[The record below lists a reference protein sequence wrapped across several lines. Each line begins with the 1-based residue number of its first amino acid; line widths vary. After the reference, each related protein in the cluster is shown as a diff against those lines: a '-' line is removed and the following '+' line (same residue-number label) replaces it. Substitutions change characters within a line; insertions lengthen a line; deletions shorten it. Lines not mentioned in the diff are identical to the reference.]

1 MRRKMNSMKS
11 FQVKKISY
19 RLLILWMLLSTYVML
34 HEAGHALA
42 VLAFGGEL
50 TYFSINLFDARIGH
64 HGEFTDF
71 QTAIINV
78 AGAGLP
84 YLTWLVFMIAL
95 PCRSKKA
102 FLEYAKTYSVV
113 VLVSLFA
120 WLFIPL
126 LYESGMA
133 PAGDDVTKFL
143 DASGLNGYLISFLIL
158 ILVLA
163 SFLFW
168 KKKNPDAIKIYT
180 LSDAHPYPERRQFI
194 PVLALSALF
203 LILMTFPWINQ
214 GAEMGRTGVVLCQS
228 KLDGLEGEYEICKLW
243 IHGEPEEVKF
253 IIEMKNTSADLIHL
267 WLAYP
272 DGVTTTLIRSQGYS
286 VGASRQS
293 LTVELQPGEYRI
305 MMEAENIQGWMVI
318 SLD

>member
-1 MRRKMNSMKS
+1 MGSLKI
-11 FQVKKISY
+11 KKISY
-19 RLLILWMLLSTYVML
+19 RLLILWMLLATYVML

-42 VLAFGGEL
+42 VLAFGGEV
-50 TYFSINLFDARIGH
+50 TYFSMNLFDARIGH

-71 QTAIINV
+71 QTAIINI

-84 YLTWLVFMIAL
+84 FLTWLVFMIAL
-95 PCRSKKA
+95 PIRSKKS

-133 PAGDDVTKFL
+133 PAGDDVTKFIA
-143 DASGLNGYLISFLIL
+143 ASGLNGYFVAALFFIL
-158 ILVLA
+158 ITV

-168 KKKNPDAIKIYT
+168 RKKNPDAIKIYT
-180 LSDAHPYPERRQFI
+180 LKDAHTYPERRQFI
-194 PVLALSALF
+194 LVLALSALLF
-203 LILMTFPWINQ
+203 ILMTFPWVSQ
-214 GAEMGRTGVVLCQS
+214 GAGMDRAGVVLCQS
-228 KLDGLEGEYEICKLW
+228 RLDGLEGEYEMCKLW

-253 IIEMKNTSADLIHL
+253 IIEMKNTEADLIHL
-267 WLAYP
+267 WLAHP
-272 DGVTTTLIRSQGYS
+272 DTETTTLIRSQGYS
-286 VGASRQS
+286 VGAGRQFLS
-293 LTVELQPGEYRI
+293 VELQPGEYRI
-305 MMEAENIQGWMVI
+305 MMEAENIKGWMVI

>member
-1 MRRKMNSMKS
+1 MRSLKI
-11 FQVKKISY
+11 KKISY
-19 RLLILWMLLSTYVML
+19 RLLILWLLLAAYVML

-64 HGEFTDF
+64 HGEFTAF

-84 YLTWLVFMIAL
+84 YLTWLVFMIVV
-95 PCRSKKA
+95 PMSSRKP
-102 FLEYAKTYSVV
+102 FLEYAKTYSVM

-126 LYESGMA
+126 LYEFGMA

-143 DASGLNGYLISFLIL
+143 DASVLNGYLVSFLVL
-158 ILVLA
+158 ILVAA

-168 KKKNPDAIKIYT
+168 KKKNPDALKIYT
-180 LSDAHPYPERRQFI
+180 LRDTHPNPERRQFI
-194 PVLALSALF
+194 PVLVLSALF
-203 LILMTFPWINQ
+203 FILMTFPWVNQ
-214 GAEMGRTGVVLCQS
+214 GAGMGRAGVVLCQS
-228 KLDGLEGEYEICKLW
+228 KLDGLEGEYEMCKLW

-267 WLAYP
+267 WLTHP
-272 DGVTTTLIRSQGYS
+272 DRETTTLIRSQGYS
-286 VGASRQS
+286 VGAGRQFLS
-293 LTVELQPGEYRI
+293 VELQPGEHRI
-305 MMEAENIQGWMVI
+305 MMEAENIKGWMVI